1 MSQSELRIISES
13 PENRLRVFSELSL
26 SRHRV
31 TSESSHCR
39 LRVSTEFSQ
48 SLLHAVSKVV
58 SSYLRV
64 FIIELTLVF
73 WYFLYFKLLQT
84 IEWNLKERKWRI
96 FCTFS
101 KILWEFSILVHCVA
115 CVCFNSHPPITIL
128 ALDSCYDQI
137 MASNYILL
145 YYLLRNWFLNAQWNI
160 LHFFYK
166 YLLWYV
172 TIWLQLKI
180 HFHSLIS

>member
-1 MSQSELRIISES
+1 M
-13 PENRLRVFSELSL
+13 
-26 SRHRV
+26 

-39 LRVSTEFSQ
+39 LRDSSEFSQ
-48 SLLHAVSKVV
+48 SLLRAVSKVD
-58 SSYLRV
+58 SKLPQSCQRV
-64 FIIELTLVF
+64 FTIELNLVF
-73 WYFLYFKLLQT
+73 WYFWYFKLLQT

-101 KILWEFSILVHCVA
+101 KKILWEFSILVHCVA

-160 LHFFYK
+160 LHFF
-166 YLLWYV
+166 
-172 TIWLQLKI
+172 ISI
-180 HFHSLIS
+180 FHSMSNLTVDENILFY